1 MATQGLQHSPHPA
14 AWDPH
19 RTDASL
25 AIAGRYA
32 RRGAR
37 RLALSRPDREDLRQD
52 IIVALLERGARFD
65 PTRGS
70 WPAFATLLARHAL
83 ADRVRAQR
91 AAVRPVFLD
100 LDLDA
105 FPAGASATQQD
116 QLDPDLALD
125 LARMGIDL
133 PAAPRRLLDLIRTT
147 TDVPEAQRRA
157 PQSCAA
163 FYRAL
168 NDLRFWLHAAGL
180 RPARAMP
187 MRAASAATP

>member
-1 MATQGLQHSPHPA
+1 MATQGPRTPPCSNT
-14 AWDPH
+14 WDPD
-19 RTDASL
+19 RLTAGL
-25 AIAGRYA
+25 AIASRYA

-52 IIVALLERGARFD
+52 ILVALLERGDRFD

-70 WPAFATLLARHAL
+70 WPAFATLLARHAV

-91 AAVRPVFLD
+91 TAVRPVFVD

-133 PAAPRRLLDLIRTT
+133 PAAPRRLLHLIRTT

-187 MRAASAATP
+187 MRAGSAATP